1 MEQQQPLD
9 DVRAR
14 LGAVD
19 PFPSLAAARYAECV
33 ECFEARSDQRRQMI
47 AFVADQVVPTLPA
60 ARAVIAAVA
69 AVIGARFYLKGTVAP
84 VSGAFDAPVLDAV
97 AGRSAAV
104 RYVGIDP
111 NPVQCAAFAE
121 RLGGA
126 PRDGI
131 TVEVRAGAFE
141 ATPIDEA
148 FDLVH
153 LTHCLYY
160 LEAPGR
166 AVGTA
171 LELVAPG
178 GALLVFL
185 APNEALNA
193 LADACWARERQGRR
207 AWFADD
213 LDAFLRDELRL
224 PFERHRIDASL
235 DAGPCFEPDDPE
247 GDRLLDFIVQAETTR
262 FPATLSGAM
271 RRYLAHI
278 ASRDAEGRPRQL
290 PHPVD
295 AFLIRRPRSR

>member
-47 AFVADQVVPTLPA
+47 AFVADQVVPTLPGD
-60 ARAVIAAVA
+60 RAGVLS
-69 AVIGARFYLKGTVAP
+69 IGCG
-84 VSGAFDAPVLDAV
+84 SGAFDAPVLDAV

-126 PRDGI
+126 PREGI

-235 DAGPCFEPDDPE
+235 DAGPCFEPDSPE